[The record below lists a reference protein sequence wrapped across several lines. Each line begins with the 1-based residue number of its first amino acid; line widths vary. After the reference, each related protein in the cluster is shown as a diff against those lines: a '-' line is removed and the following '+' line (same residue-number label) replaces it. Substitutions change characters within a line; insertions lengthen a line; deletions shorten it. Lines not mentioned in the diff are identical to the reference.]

1 MKNFIYLFLITL
13 FTFSFTSC
21 KKKDYHKVTYEI
33 TFLQTPNTGSS
44 NFIEVGCNP
53 SYSDKGPTIDRFNIP
68 QVWRYDYMGL
78 EKGQK
83 VSFSVRGQLSYY
95 YEMRVF
101 IDGSEVS
108 YMKVKVSDTNYYDD
122 HIESS
127 HGLNTSTADT
137 GLIEFIYK

>member
-83 VSFSVRGQLSYY
+83 VSFSVRDQLSYY